1 MLGRLRRKA
10 HMDGNKFSAQELVLI
25 PYSGKFL
32 RILRVS
38 RDESAKTMAERFG
51 VSSAYLSAVELG
63 KRPMPSSWKDI
74 IIREYNLNEKNQQK
88 LQEAIKESLVS
99 ITINLSDMD
108 SKKKELLLSMA
119 KKDLDDETIDKL
131 CEIINKKKEI

>member
-1 MLGRLRRKA
+1 MV
-10 HMDGNKFSAQELVLI
+10 SEI
-25 PYSGKFL
+25 GKFL

-131 CEIINKKKEI
+131 CEIMNKKKDI